1 MDQTVIEN
9 DETTFHCSATGNP
22 APKITWLLDGQ
33 TVASGGT
40 FKFVANRTQS
50 GQYWCSVENG
60 LNVTVNAS
68 AQLDVQCEL
77 KNVVFN
83 YRFHNFIYLT

>member
-1 MDQTVIEN
+1 MDQTVTEN
-9 DETTFHCSATGNP
+9 DETSFHCSATGNP
-22 APKITWLLDGQ
+22 TPKITWLLDGH
-33 TVASGGT
+33 TVASGET

-50 GQYWCSVENG
+50 GQYWCLVENG
-60 LNVTVNAS
+60 LNVTINAS

-83 YRFHNFIYLT
+83 LRFPNCIHLT